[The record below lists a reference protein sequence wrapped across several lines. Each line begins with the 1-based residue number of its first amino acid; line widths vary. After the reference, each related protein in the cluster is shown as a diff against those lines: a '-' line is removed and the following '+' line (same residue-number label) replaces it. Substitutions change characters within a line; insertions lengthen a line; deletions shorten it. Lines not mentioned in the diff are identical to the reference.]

1 MQKIIVDHN
10 QNIFDIAIMLSGCIS
25 AAYDIADENNISI
38 NDGLVV
44 GMELK
49 YSGEIANKEVYEY
62 IKKNKI
68 IIATGGS
75 NDNF

>member
-49 YSGEIANKEVYEY
+49 YSGEIVNKEVYEY
-62 IKKNKI
+62 IKKNKR
-68 IIATGGS
+68 IIATGG
-75 NDNF
+75 NR

>member
-49 YSGEIANKEVYEY
+49 YSGEIVNKEVYEY

-68 IIATGGS
+68 IIATGG
-75 NDNF
+75 NR

>member
-25 AAYDIADENNISI
+25 AAYDIAIENNISI
-38 NDGLVV
+38 DDELTA

-49 YSGEIANKEVYEY
+49 YSGVVINKETYEY